1 MRLPPSEPPARDGRR
16 LSRINVVNLFGNFQS
31 HPPISRLTF
40 SLFPDIGMPD
50 YSFHID
56 LSWDCR
62 VPTGRSC
69 RFSFFLQ
76 IGSQD
81 TSNPLVLILKSK
93 EIQISLNEKGRCLDN
108 IWLERLW
115 RSVKREDIYLRE
127 YRGGNELYQGVHKY
141 FHHYNFQRSLQVLS
155 SQTPSDI
162 FRPNAMW

>member
-1 MRLPPSEPPARDGRR
+1 M
-16 LSRINVVNLFGNFQS
+16 
-31 HPPISRLTF
+31 
-40 SLFPDIGMPD
+40 
-50 YSFHID
+50 YSSFCVQA
-56 LSWDCR
+56 LAEA
-62 VPTGRSC
+62 
-69 RFSFFLQ
+69 FSFGKEEIFNTNQ
-76 IGSQD
+76 GSQD

-162 FRPNAMW
+162 FRPNAIW

>member
-1 MRLPPSEPPARDGRR
+1 M
-16 LSRINVVNLFGNFQS
+16 
-31 HPPISRLTF
+31 
-40 SLFPDIGMPD
+40 
-50 YSFHID
+50 YSSFCVQA
-56 LSWDCR
+56 LEEA
-62 VPTGRSC
+62 
-69 RFSFFLQ
+69 FSFGKAEIFNTNQ
-76 IGSQD
+76 GSQD

-162 FRPNAMW
+162 LRPNAIW